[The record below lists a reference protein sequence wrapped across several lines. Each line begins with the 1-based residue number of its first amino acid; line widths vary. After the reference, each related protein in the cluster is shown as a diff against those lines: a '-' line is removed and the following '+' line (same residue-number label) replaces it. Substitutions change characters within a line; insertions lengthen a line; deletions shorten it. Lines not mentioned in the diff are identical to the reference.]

1 MKSKQRKLLAA
12 TAGVIV
18 LTGALLG
25 CYVLS
30 ILWRVSVAEHEVMGR
45 DLMLHVIKSSK
56 EFNLAPTFES
66 RMAATFVQDYKSL
79 AFPVWRDKINGF
91 QHTYGSALAAYEFGD
106 YFSDKLFVAN
116 EFAEWFFDKNGVSLR
131 DIRDRHR
138 DLSNNKVGRKIG
150 VDARSAGYTGHDADE
165 YMRDHIVAAIEFD
178 HSVITHWLDPVVDS
192 LPSEAAL
199 GCPNL
204 PTMNGFDCYKFAR
217 RKVSKTKH
225 RIARRMHYYWNKIEA
240 LVT

>member
-1 MKSKQRKLLAA
+1 
-12 TAGVIV
+12 
-18 LTGALLG
+18 
-25 CYVLS
+25 
-30 ILWRVSVAEHEVMGR
+30 MGK
-45 DLMLHVIKSSK
+45 DLMLHVLKSNK
-56 EFNLAPTFES
+56 EFNLPPTFES
-66 RMAATFVQDYKSL
+66 RMAATFGQNYKTL
-79 AFPVWRDKINGF
+79 NFPVWRDKINGF
-91 QHTYGSALAAYEFGD
+91 QHTYGSALVAYEFGD
-106 YFSDKLFVAN
+106 CFSDKLFVAN

-178 HSVITHWLDPVVDS
+178 HSVITHWLDPAVDS